1 MSAVVATQIASAM
14 PHLAGMVGRHG
25 LNRRSEEFERLGLA
39 ALWQLE
45 RDLALVER
53 YVPADKVARAY
64 GDELRNAG
72 QVVQVLYEVRVAAML
87 APIAEAI
94 EPAPPVGQRK
104 CDLKCLLGGQEVFFE
119 VTTANHEITEVPQSQ
134 VLRER
139 IRGALRQLPPG
150 EIGIVIVG
158 TPLGGRSEDVE
169 AALYGDPFRGIRRE
183 AIVEDRKPNGLF
195 TVPDEIGG
203 ASSLSAVIWMRLAP
217 RFADVRVHS
226 RWFANPRAR
235 RPRVGG
241 LGERLQE
248 LFDRR
253 AVLERECD
261 RVKRVLVDRYHA
273 ERLILFGSLADA
285 DPDKVH
291 QWSDLDLFIVKQ
303 TPRPFIERAG
313 EILDLIEPRVAVNV
327 VVYTP
332 DEFERA
338 RDERHG
344 FVVDEVVGRGRVLFP

>member
-14 PHLAGMVGRHG
+14 PHLADMVGRHG

-64 GDELRNAG
+64 GDQLRNAG

-104 CDLKCLLGGQEVFFE
+104 CDLNCLLGGQGVFFE
-119 VTTANHEITEVPQSQ
+119 VTTANHEITEVPRSQ

-150 EIGIVIVG
+150 EIDIVIVE

-169 AALYGDPFRGIRRE
+169 AALYGDL
-183 AIVEDRKPNGLF
+183 NGLF

-203 ASSLSAVIWMRLAP
+203 ASSLSAVIWMRLVP

-235 RPRVGG
+235 RPPVGG

-327 VVYTP
+327 LVYTP